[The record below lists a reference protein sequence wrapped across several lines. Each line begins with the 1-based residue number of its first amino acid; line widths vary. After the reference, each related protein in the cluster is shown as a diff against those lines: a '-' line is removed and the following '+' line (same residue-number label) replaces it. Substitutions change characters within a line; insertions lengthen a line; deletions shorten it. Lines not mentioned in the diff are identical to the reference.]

1 MNLIEWKS
9 ETERLA
15 VMYGVACV
23 SRDASAISSAYVA
36 LIAHLKA
43 DPEVVVA
50 TGKDREGSRS

>member
-9 ETERLA
+9 EAERLA
-15 VMYGVACV
+15 IMYGVACA
-23 SRDASAISSAYVA
+23 SHDASEISSAYAA

-50 TGKDREGSRS
+50 TGKYREGSRS